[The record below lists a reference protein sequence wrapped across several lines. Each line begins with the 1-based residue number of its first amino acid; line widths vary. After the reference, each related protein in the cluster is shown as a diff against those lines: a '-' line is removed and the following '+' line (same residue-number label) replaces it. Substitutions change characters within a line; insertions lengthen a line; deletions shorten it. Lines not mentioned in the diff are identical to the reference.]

1 MQRGDLVLGSFP
13 FGDTAAAKLR
23 PLLLLTDT
31 VGTGTEVVAA
41 YISSVIPSRLLLSDI
56 LLDKTLPEHQSTR
69 LKVVSVLRLHKIA
82 TIHTSALQRHV
93 GLISP
98 VLQQEVDTKLLAVLH
113 L

>member
-1 MQRGDLVLGSFP
+1 MQRGEIVLGYFP

-23 PLLLLTDT
+23 PLLLLTET

-41 YISSVIPSRLLLSDI
+41 YISSVIPVALLVSDV
-56 LLDKTLPEHQSTR
+56 LLDPYQPQHQSTR
-69 LKVVSVLRLHKIA
+69 LKVISVLRLRKVA
-82 TIHTSALQRHV
+82 TVHTGALQRYI

-98 VLQQEVDTKLLAVLH
+98 LVQQEVDAKLKAVLR

>member
-1 MQRGDLVLGSFP
+1 MQRGEIVLGTFP

-23 PLLLLTDT
+23 PLLLLTGPT
-31 VGTGTEVVAA
+31 GTGTEAVAA
-41 YISSVIPSRLLLSDI
+41 YISSVIPAALLASDI
-56 LLDKTLPEHQSTR
+56 LLDSRQPQHQSTR

-82 TIHTSALQRHV
+82 TIHTSALQRYI

-98 VLQQEVDTKLLAVLH
+98 ALQQEVDTKLRAVLH